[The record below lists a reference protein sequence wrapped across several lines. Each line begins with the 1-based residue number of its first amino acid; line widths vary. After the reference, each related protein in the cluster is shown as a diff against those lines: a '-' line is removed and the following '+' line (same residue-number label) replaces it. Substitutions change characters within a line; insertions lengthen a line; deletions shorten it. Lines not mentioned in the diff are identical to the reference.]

1 MRLNSVIGSDDFDIE
16 RLIPLLTAVL
26 NKESDEVIWDKVYT
40 AVTESTTTPSPRPP
54 PNLDQT
60 PILRNTSSF
69 LNSSEHRKYVDS
81 VLREELESIYVGVP
95 GFYEEFFGDVE
106 NLQATGLLSLQD
118 ARSRTIPYLA
128 YKRKG
133 KRGLGLVEASS
144 QLVP

>member
-1 MRLNSVIGSDDFDIE
+1 MIGSDDFDIE